1 MQPPSMAVA
10 SILGR
15 PRPTTSV
22 LPATVTAAA
31 IQLALQLKLAIMA
44 LLPPPKA
51 LERVAQPPKPLL
63 LLSPSSSLS

>member
-10 SILGR
+10 SILGL

-22 LPATVTAAA
+22 FPATVTAAA
-31 IQLALQLKLAIMA
+31 IQLALQLRLANMA
-44 LLPPPKA
+44 LLPLPKA

-63 LLSPSSSLS
+63 LLSPSTSLS